1 MYNQHVSCSF
11 LARLDCCLDGLSS
24 DLTFVEQLY
33 RKLRGNFAVDSAV
46 RVPMIRLY
54 SNHSPI
60 SWLKL

>member
-33 RKLRGNFAVDSAV
+33 RKLRGNFAVDSAYYF
-46 RVPMIRLY
+46 PQTQL
-54 SNHSPI
+54 I
-60 SWLKL
+60 SLF